1 MNFRDNKGITLVAE
15 VITIILLLLI
25 VIAGA
30 AFAATVIIKNNESQ
44 TTENTANTE
53 EKEKEE
59 IKKEEPKVKIF
70 SGTDR
75 PLAVM
80 IDNNNYA
87 WPQAGLNQ
95 AYLVYEIIVEGGE
108 TRLMALFKG
117 QDVEKIGP
125 VRSARHYFID
135 YVMENDAIYAHYGWS
150 PQAQDDV
157 SRFGINNMNGIT
169 ESTDVFWR
177 VKDKSAPHNA
187 VASSASLLERA
198 KEKGYRLTSN
208 KKSVLNYTTDI
219 VNLEEGTVAN
229 LVTIPHSYLQKVM
242 YEYDEVLKVYKRYAR
257 NKEQTDWDT
266 GDPVT
271 TKNIII
277 TFCNNYTLDDG
288 DNAGRQGL
296 YNIGTF
302 NGYYHVLNGLISSFN
317 NINPEDLKL
326 NTLIKRIEDEH
337 YKEVIIAFKQ
347 CIEGEMTA
355 LYINNI
361 LKDMNV
367 KVTRIA
373 SGIPMGADMEY
384 IDSLTLER
392 AFDNRLPV
400 S

>member
-1 MNFRDNKGITLVAE
+1 MSKRSKNRNKKNKI
-15 VITIILLLLI
+15 IIILLLLI
-25 VIAGA
+25 VISGA
-30 AFAATVIIKNNESQ
+30 AFAATVIIKNNEGQ
-44 TTENTANTE
+44 PTDNTSNTE
-53 EKEKEE
+53 EEPAKEKV
-59 IKKEEPKVKIF
+59 KKEEPKVKIF

-187 VASSASLLERA
+187 VASSESLLTRA

-208 KKSVLNYTTDI
+208 KKSVLNYTTDV

-242 YEYDEVLKVYKRYAR
+242 YEYDEEAKVYKRYAR
-257 NKEQTDWDT
+257 KKEQTDWDT
-266 GDPVT
+266 GEPVT

-288 DNAGRQGL
+288 DDAGRQGL

-302 NGYYHVLNGLISSFN
+302 NGYYITNGKAIQ
-317 NINPEDLKL
+317 IKCTKEDRDSQTVYKDLEGNEIKVNDG
-326 NTLIKRIEDEH
+326 NTFIHICPKDAEVEIE
-337 YKEVIIAFKQ
+337 
-347 CIEGEMTA
+347 
-355 LYINNI
+355 
-361 LKDMNV
+361 
-367 KVTRIA
+367 
-373 SGIPMGADMEY
+373 
-384 IDSLTLER
+384 
-392 AFDNRLPV
+392 
-400 S
+400 